1 MGSFILF
8 FCSRGI
14 YRAFLRSYDNKGVFM
29 RKILIAISFFTRFP
43 IKLKD
48 VSEEEFYDSMIF
60 MPLVGLL
67 VGAILFAVSWVLS
80 YIHVIQLQ
88 ALFTMI
94 VYIWITGGLH
104 LDGFADTVDA
114 LFSARDH
121 AKMMEIMKDSR
132 LGSFGAIGLILLF
145 LTIWSCYTVILP
157 ENLLILILMP
167 VIGRYCAIQTC
178 CFSTD
183 AEGGGGLG
191 RRIVE
196 MTKPWHVLLY
206 LVLILPFAWF
216 AIGPVAFFAALGTMV
231 INLGLMLYLQHKIG
245 GITGDTIGLT
255 IELTQTIFLV
265 VLAVIQANWI
275 LLAA

>member
-1 MGSFILF
+1 
-8 FCSRGI
+8 
-14 YRAFLRSYDNKGVFM
+14 M

-121 AKMMEIMKDSR
+121 AKMREIMKDSR
-132 LGSFGAIGLILLF
+132 LGSFGAIGLILL
-145 LTIWSCYTVILP
+145 
-157 ENLLILILMP
+157 NLRR
-167 VIGRYCAIQTC
+167 GRRRTGTPDCRDDQALACADLSGADPALC
-178 CFSTD
+178 LVCHW
-183 AEGGGGLG
+183 AGGLLCSAG
-191 RRIVE
+191 NHGHQFRA
-196 MTKPWHVLLY
+196 H
-206 LVLILPFAWF
+206 
-216 AIGPVAFFAALGTMV
+216 ALST
-231 INLGLMLYLQHKIG
+231 
-245 GITGDTIGLT
+245 
-255 IELTQTIFLV
+255 
-265 VLAVIQANWI
+265 A
-275 LLAA
+275 

>member
-1 MGSFILF
+1 
-8 FCSRGI
+8 
-14 YRAFLRSYDNKGVFM
+14 M

-67 VGAILFAVSWVLS
+67 VGAILFAVSWALS

-132 LGSFGAIGLILLF
+132 LGSFGAIGLILLGWGIVQVGLSLQSHDPSQRSNGF
-145 LTIWSCYTVILP
+145 LTL
-157 ENLLILILMP
+157 
-167 VIGRYCAIQTC
+167 A
-178 CFSTD
+178 
-183 AEGGGGLG
+183 
-191 RRIVE
+191 
-196 MTKPWHVLLY
+196 
-206 LVLILPFAWF
+206 
-216 AIGPVAFFAALGTMV
+216 
-231 INLGLMLYLQHKIG
+231 G
-245 GITGDTIGLT
+245 GIVITFSKEILTLITG
-255 IELTQTIFLV
+255 
-265 VLAVIQANWI
+265 
-275 LLAA
+275 

>member
-1 MGSFILF
+1 
-8 FCSRGI
+8 
-14 YRAFLRSYDNKGVFM
+14 M

-48 VSEEEFYDSMIF
+48 VSEDEFYNSMIF
-60 MPLVGLL
+60 MPIVGLFI
-67 VGAILFAVSWVLS
+67 GALLFLVSWIFS
-80 YIHVIQLQ
+80 YIHVVSLQ

-104 LDGFADTVDA
+104 LDGFADTIDA

-121 AKMMEIMKDSR
+121 EKMMEIMKDSR

-145 LTIWSCYTVILP
+145 LTIWSCYTVVLP
-157 ENLLILILMP
+157 QNLLIVLLLP
-167 VIGRYCAIQTC
+167 LVGRYCAIQTC
-178 CFSTD
+178 CFSTY

-196 MTKPWHVLLY
+196 MTKPWHVLIY
-206 LVLILPFAWF
+206 LVLILSFAWF
-216 AIGPVAFFAALGTMV
+216 CIGFIAFWAALATMV
-231 INLGLMLYLQHKIG
+231 LNFGLMFYLQRKIG

-255 IELTQTIFLV
+255 IELTQTIYLV
-265 VLAVIQANWI
+265 LLAVIQANWA
-275 LLAA
+275 LMTL

>member
-1 MGSFILF
+1 
-8 FCSRGI
+8 
-14 YRAFLRSYDNKGVFM
+14 M

-67 VGAILFAVSWVLS
+67 VGAILFAVSWALS

-121 AKMMEIMKDSR
+121 KKMMEIMKDSR

-178 CFSTD
+178 CFSTY

-196 MTKPWHVLLY
+196 MTKPWHVLIY
-206 LVLILPFAWF
+206 LILILPFAWF
-216 AIGPVAFFAALGTMV
+216 AIGPVAFWAALGTM
-231 INLGLMLYLQHKIG
+231 IIDLGLMLYLQHKIG

-265 VLAVIQANWI
+265 VLAVIQANWM
-275 LLAA
+275 LLAV